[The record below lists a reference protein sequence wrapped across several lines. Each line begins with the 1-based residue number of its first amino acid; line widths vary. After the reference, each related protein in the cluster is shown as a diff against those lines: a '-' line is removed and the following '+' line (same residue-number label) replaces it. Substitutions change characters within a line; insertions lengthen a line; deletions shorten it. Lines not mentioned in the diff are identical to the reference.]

1 MTTVV
6 ETEIEMDEGFE
17 PVSQKMLDRF
27 GRYCATMRENA
38 KNEKDAERMLSF
50 FEVAMNIAAE
60 LSARRSLDDVVMA
73 AIECPTNP
81 KDLN

>member
-17 PVSQKMLDRF
+17 PVSQKMLDKF
-27 GRYCATMRENA
+27 GRYCATMREDSKDKNA
-38 KNEKDAERMLSF
+38 KDVQNF